1 MNRREFLL
9 KTSLT
14 AAGIGISSG
23 GCSDISTAPGRGM
36 VAGVSCSRQPRVIQ
50 TLDGWRFQM
59 DAFDIGEKEQWYSDG
74 FERTDWA
81 KVEVPK
87 AWDCYEEALW
97 GYEGI
102 GWYCTTISP
111 GLVRSGMVKRLI
123 FWRVNYYTKA
133 WLNGHLLGENTD
145 GYLPFEFDVTEHLKP
160 DVPNL
165 LVLRVDNKPRIEW
178 LPAASNIEW
187 MQFGGILQPV
197 QLISTQLLYIADLT
211 VIATPDGDGAQLS
224 CRIEVCNRGDQVA
237 LTDVVIEIPA
247 CGYSAREKTTCK
259 SADVTTVELD
269 LTMAKASAWSPD
281 TPVLYAL
288 TASLEQDGRTVDVIS
303 ERFGVRKIE
312 VQGKRILLNGRE
324 LKIKGVNRYDFYG
337 KFGPNPPREL
347 VVEDL
352 RMIKKAGVNL
362 IRVHYPNSPELLS
375 LFDEMGFLMMEEL
388 PLNWWG
394 QDWWGKGAQQDA
406 GVLKPAST
414 ALEKMI
420 RRDKNHPSIIIW
432 SMCNECA
439 TNNEIGISVMREL
452 IKQTKELD
460 KTRLVTFVA
469 SGDARPHLAFEQ
481 ADIVCFNIYYGV
493 FSGEKCPHFAQ
504 LDSLVRLPSQRHIE
518 EQRRHFDKP
527 IIITEFGTRGIKG
540 ICGDVHYSEDF
551 QGRYIEKVW
560 EAINNVPDV
569 AGGVLWCWADYHHR
583 RELIDYAVFGP
594 YGVVTTDRKAKKS
607 LESFAKI
614 FGGSAGAAR

>member
-9 KTSLT
+9 KTSLA
-14 AAGIGISSG
+14 AAGVGISSG
-23 GCSDISTAPGRGM
+23 GCSGISTLPGRDV
-36 VAGVSCSRQPRVIQ
+36 VAGVSCSRHPRVVQ
-50 TLDGWRFQM
+50 TLGDWRFQM
-59 DAFDIGEKEQWYSDG
+59 DVFDIGEKEMWYTDD
-74 FERTDWA
+74 FNRTDWA

-97 GYEGI
+97 GYEGV
-102 GWYCTTISP
+102 GWYCVSIAP
-111 GLVRSGMVKRLI
+111 QLVQSAMIHRLI
-123 FWRVNYYTKA
+123 FWRVNYCTKV
-133 WLNGHLLGENTD
+133 WLNGRFLGENID

-160 DVPNL
+160 DAPNH

-197 QLISTQLLYIADLT
+197 QLVGTPPLYIADLT

-224 CRIEVCNRGDQVA
+224 CKIEVCNRGDQVA
-237 LTDVVIEIPA
+237 LTDVVIEVPA
-247 CGYSAREKTTCK
+247 CGYSTRKKTTCK
-259 SADVTTVELD
+259 PADVTTVELD

-281 TPVLYAL
+281 TPVLYTLDAVL
-288 TASLEQDGRTVDVIS
+288 HQDGRAVDDLS
-303 ERFGVRKIE
+303 QRFGVRKIE

-324 LKIKGVNRYDFYG
+324 LKIKGVNRYDFCG

-362 IRVHYPNSPELLS
+362 IRVHYPNSPETLS

-394 QDWWGKGAQQDA
+394 QDWWGKGAQQDIGILA
-406 GVLKPAST
+406 PACA

-439 TNNEIGISVMREL
+439 TNNEIGITVMREL
-452 IKQTKELD
+452 IKRTKVLD
-460 KTRLVTFVA
+460 KTRPVTFVA
-469 SGDARPHLAFEQ
+469 SGDARGHLAFEQ
-481 ADIVCFNIYYGV
+481 ADIVCFNIYYGM
-493 FSGEKCPHFAQ
+493 FTGEKCYHFAQ
-504 LDSLVRLPSQRHIE
+504 LDSLVRAPSRRHIE
-518 EQRRHFDKP
+518 QQRRHFDKP

-540 ICGDVHYSEDF
+540 IRGDIHYSEDF
-551 QGRYIEKVW
+551 QSRYIEKVW

-569 AGGVLWCWADYHHR
+569 SGGVLWCWADYYHR
-583 RELIDYAVFGP
+583 REFIDYATFGP
-594 YGVVTTDRKAKKS
+594 YGVLTVDHRPKMS
-607 LESFAKI
+607 LESLARI
-614 FGGSAGAAR
+614 FGVSA